1 MSICKTM
8 INCNHKWAH
17 HTRLHG
23 FAYFLR
29 TSCAWI
35 CIFSIFDYIY
45 SIAKIFIPD
54 RVQSNHHLFLDFA
67 ITRLAGGWLWIFYYY
82 LDPLF
87 GINATTLEMDFWK
100 SFYYCTL
107 TIKWHYVICM
117 CGVHIV
123 TTFRQ
128 PTLIT
133 HIATFDLVVVAFIR
147 WIMQLINPLSFQTR
161 FPKSGPTNRRQVINP
176 GQKTPN
182 ATPRNPIWNM
192 VV

>member
-1 MSICKTM
+1 MYIVY
-8 INCNHKWAH
+8 I
-17 HTRLHG
+17 RLYL
-23 FAYFLR
+23 FYR
-29 TSCAWI
+29 E
-35 CIFSIFDYIY
+35 DIY
-45 SIAKIFIPD
+45 SW
-54 RVQSNHHLFLDFA
+54 QSSIQLPLISGFRDYPSGWWMALDLWWYTIDLLFV
-67 ITRLAGGWLWIFYYY
+67 
-82 LDPLF
+82 
-87 GINATTLEMDFWK
+87 INATTLEMGFWK

-117 CGVHIV
+117 CGDHIV
-123 TTFRQ
+123 ITFRQ

-161 FPKSGPTNRRQVINP
+161 FPKSGPTNRRQVLNP
-176 GQKTPN
+176 WQKTPQGQSN